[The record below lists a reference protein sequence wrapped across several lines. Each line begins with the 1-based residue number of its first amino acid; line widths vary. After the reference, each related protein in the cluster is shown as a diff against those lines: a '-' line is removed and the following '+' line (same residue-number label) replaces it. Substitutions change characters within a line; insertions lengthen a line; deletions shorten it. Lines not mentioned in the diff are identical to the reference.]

1 MGKLSTRAKEWKPS
15 AGAGGGLAA
24 TGATTT
30 TTPNV
35 GGGGPRYDYSSVAST
50 NVTGGQTSV
59 VYTGGRGQNTIKVQN
74 SAHAGAAAAAGGGT
88 ASSSND
94 FHRGGVTSTTGRSLH
109 APIYTGEYS
118 RPPNTSDDTSLSM
131 TATASEW
138 TSSSWVWNESSNK
151 NIQSVEAGNNKTT
164 ISSQVNRSFKNNTF
178 NIHAPNWSP
187 TRRNQGTQESFPSF
201 ASQQT
206 ESSSQS
212 ISTAV
217 AAAAASQQP
226 TWQPPSTVLEGD
238 VSQEPYPVATQTTEP
253 VETTAVESKPA
264 TLPRGNMPNPP
275 WGTVRSNNTLTQP
288 QYKNIHSYGLPNHT
302 LWSLYRSIAMDCTR
316 EMDPHDA
323 RYKAIPPNF
332 TNAMPL
338 EQIDRVSNVGSK
350 IASMSNTNTNAMNH
364 DVSSTR
370 SSFGYHSS
378 IFRVTNQ
385 EDGRVYCLRRFD
397 HVRGV
402 NQKIASTVTN
412 AWTRAVM
419 HRSSSRTSPSDFS
432 SSQGGR
438 MMMTMSGRGVGGG
451 AVGGGSSGRGDPTRR
466 RLLEH
471 PGLVRFYK
479 CFYVVSNRA
488 VFFLHEYHP
497 MSLTLRE
504 CVYGMEKGGMMG
516 GWTGERALTPGA
528 FRPLEEEVIWSYVTQ
543 LVSAVRVVHRANM
556 ACRTLQLHHIL
567 VCPDAGSGMDETA
580 AQMMMM
586 STGMGSDE
594 GFTLRTNR
602 VRLRINCLGIVDA
615 LEFEARKTVQ
625 ELQMEDMKCLG
636 RIILSLASGTEVR
649 GNASDELY
657 NQCQEFM
664 QQNYSLELYKLTV
677 SLLARPR
684 PGRMGMMI
692 VDPPNIDEVCRV
704 IADHALDEMDS
715 AHVII
720 DGMDQALAA
729 EYESGRVLR
738 LMMKLAFINERPEFG
753 VDPRWSESGDC
764 YVLKLFRDYV
774 FHQADESGRPIM
786 DLGHIISTLNK
797 LDAAEEEQI
806 VLTSRDGK
814 TIMVVKYADIS
825 RYLENAYA
833 ELCNSSVS
841 MQQVSDRMGGL

>member
-1 MGKLSTRAKEWKPS
+1 M
-15 AGAGGGLAA
+15 
-24 TGATTT
+24 
-30 TTPNV
+30 
-35 GGGGPRYDYSSVAST
+35 
-50 NVTGGQTSV
+50 
-59 VYTGGRGQNTIKVQN
+59 
-74 SAHAGAAAAAGGGT
+74 
-88 ASSSND
+88 
-94 FHRGGVTSTTGRSLH
+94 
-109 APIYTGEYS
+109 
-118 RPPNTSDDTSLSM
+118 
-131 TATASEW
+131 
-138 TSSSWVWNESSNK
+138 
-151 NIQSVEAGNNKTT
+151 
-164 ISSQVNRSFKNNTF
+164 ISSEIDSYKNNSSF
-178 NIHAPNWSP
+178 NIYAPKWSP
-187 TRRNQGTQESFPSF
+187 TRLNQEKESSPSF
-201 ASQQT
+201 TSQQT
-206 ESSSQS
+206 QSSSQS
-212 ISTAV
+212 MS
-217 AAAAASQQP
+217 SSQP
-226 TWQPPSTVLEGD
+226 TWQQHPSTLLVEGD
-238 VSQEPYPVATQTTEP
+238 LSQEQYPMTTQTTQA
-253 VETTAVESKPA
+253 VETTAESNPA
-264 TLPRGNMPNPP
+264 TLPRGNLPNPP
-275 WGTVRSNNTLTQP
+275 WGTVRSNNAFTQP
-288 QYKNIHSYGLPNHT
+288 HYKNIHSYGLPNHT

-338 EQIDRVSNVGSK
+338 EQVDRISNNGKGAATTHTV
-350 IASMSNTNTNAMNH
+350 ANVMNH
-364 DVSSTR
+364 NMSSTR

-385 EDGRVYCLRRFD
+385 EDGKLYCLRRFD

-402 NQKIASTVTN
+402 NQKIASTVTS

-419 HRSSSRTSPSDFS
+419 HRSSSRS
-432 SSQGGR
+432 SSSTASVASQGR
-438 MMMTMSGRGVGGG
+438 IMMTMTGRGGGGVGGG
-451 AVGGGSSGRGDPTRR
+451 GGRGDPQKR

-504 CVYGMEKGGMMG
+504 CVYGMERGGMMG
-516 GWTGERALTPGA
+516 GWTEEHALAPGA
-528 FRPLEEEVIWSYVTQ
+528 FRPLEEEVIWSYITQ
-543 LVSAVRVVHRANM
+543 LVSAVRAVHRANM

-586 STGMGSDE
+586 STSMGSE
-594 GFTLRTNR
+594 VFALRTNR
-602 VRLRINCLGIVDA
+602 VRLRINCLGVVDA

-664 QQNYSLELYKLTV
+664 QQNYSSELCKLTAA
-677 SLLARPR
+677 LLARPR

-692 VDPPNIDEVCRV
+692 VDPPTIDDVCRV
-704 IADHALDEMDS
+704 IAEHALDEMDS

-764 YVLKLFRDYV
+764 YVLKLFRDYGE
-774 FHQADESGRPIM
+774 FQFLIHCMAF
-786 DLGHIISTLNK
+786 
-797 LDAAEEEQI
+797 QI
-806 VLTSRDGK
+806 HS
-814 TIMVVKYADIS
+814 
-825 RYLENAYA
+825 
-833 ELCNSSVS
+833 
-841 MQQVSDRMGGL
+841 